1 MYSFP
6 KLEAAHWPCPVLT
19 VPSWPAYRF
28 LKKHVR
34 WSGIPISLR
43 IFQLV
48 VIHTIKGFS
57 IVSEAYV
64 DVFSG
69 ILFILK

>member
-6 KLEAAHWPCPVLT
+6 KLEAAHWPCLVLT
-19 VPSWPAYRF
+19 VPLPAYRF
-28 LKKHVR
+28 LRKHVR

-57 IVSEAYV
+57 VVSEADV

>member
-19 VPSWPAYRF
+19 VPSPAYRF
-28 LKKHVR
+28 LRKHVR

-57 IVSEAYV
+57 VVSEADV